1 MYLLLSL
8 SLYNGPLHPALTASQ
23 RSRGKNTEGNKKL
36 INHFVFIDQLLKVDN
51 ECTFIWIL
59 LPFYVVSGGWVTF
72 VRVSSRHQPHSNWAA
87 QFQDIIL
94 LTSEMF
100 NVSEV
105 GPHER
110 WVVQARRMH
119 GLVISDCTQ
128 NQTLHSDFWSP
139 QFWHISQKIYFHPW
153 NSNIDMPPPPS
164 LSVDQIPRLRE
175 LWSGKRWPGWV
186 EGTLS
191 GQVTLSDLNG
201 WIPEMLPSPEKVKSV
216 QSASINVAVEF
227 LTIKCSAGS
236 MCSGMCNS

>member
-1 MYLLLSL
+1 MWRRVYLPLSL

-51 ECTFIWIL
+51 ECTFICIL

-72 VRVSSRHQPHSNWAA
+72 VRVSSRYQPHSNWAA

-110 WVVQARRMH
+110 WVVYFTRRIGDIWLH
-119 GLVISDCTQ
+119 PILDNPIWLLVSAILAHFPK
-128 NQTLHSDFWSP
+128 NLF
-139 QFWHISQKIYFHPW
+139 
-153 NSNIDMPPPPS
+153 PS
-164 LSVDQIPRLRE
+164 LEFKYWYATSPLFVGRSNSQIARIVE
-175 LWSGKRWPGWV
+175 WKKVTWVAGGDIIGPG
-186 EGTLS
+186 
-191 GQVTLSDLNG
+191 D
-201 WIPEMLPSPEKVKSV
+201 IIRP
-216 QSASINVAVEF
+216 
-227 LTIKCSAGS
+227 
-236 MCSGMCNS
+236 